1 MKKIA
6 TLITIALAGLG
17 LAACS
22 SSSAS
27 DSSQDALTRIKDAG
41 VIKIG
46 TEGTYS
52 PYSYHDDKG
61 DLVGYDVEV
70 AQKVAEKLGVKAE
83 FVESKWDSLL
93 ASLDA
98 GKIDTIGNQ
107 VSITDERKA
116 KYDFSKPYTYIY
128 GALIVSKDNSD
139 IKDFEDIK
147 GKKSANTTTSNWGRT
162 AEEYGATIVPVD
174 GFAQSVELII
184 SGRADLTLNDNV
196 AYLDYVKQHPDANIK
211 VAAESKDAQETAFP
225 VKKGDDSLKQE
236 IDKAL
241 DELEQDGTLSQ
252 LSEKYFGSDVSK
264 AK

>member
-6 TLITIALAGLG
+6 TFVTIALAGLG

-22 SSSAS
+22 GSSNAN
-27 DSSQDALTRIKDAG
+27 QDALERVKEAG

-52 PYSYHDDKG
+52 PYSYHDDQGK
-61 DLVGYDVEV
+61 LVGYDVEV
-70 AQKVAEKLGVKAE
+70 AEKVAEKLGVKAE

-98 GKIDTIGNQ
+98 GKVDTIGNQ
-107 VSITDERKA
+107 VSITDERKE

-128 GALIVSKDNSD
+128 GALIVSKDNND
-139 IKDFEDIK
+139 IKDFADIK
-147 GKKSANTTTSNWGRT
+147 GKKSANTTTSNWGQT
-162 AEEYGATIVPVD
+162 AQESGATLVPVD
-174 GFAQSVELII
+174 GFAQSVELIL

-196 AYLDYVKQHPDANIK
+196 AYLDYIKQHPDANIK

-225 VKKGDDSLKQE
+225 IKKGDESLKKE

-241 DELEQDGTLSQ
+241 EELEKDGTLTQ